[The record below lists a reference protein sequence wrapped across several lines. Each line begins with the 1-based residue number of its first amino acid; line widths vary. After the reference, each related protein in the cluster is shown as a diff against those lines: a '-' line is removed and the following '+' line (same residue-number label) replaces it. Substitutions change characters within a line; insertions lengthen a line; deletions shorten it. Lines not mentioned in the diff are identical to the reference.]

1 MALLWKLQETKGG
14 VQFKIKVQPRAC
26 KNEIAGLQED
36 ALKIRI
42 TAPPVEGEANEACIR
57 FIAQKLGIATSR
69 VSIVS
74 GHTGRNKMVLVE
86 GVNKEQLLQQL
97 GL

>member
-1 MALLWKLQETKGG
+1 
-14 VQFKIKVQPRAC
+14 
-26 KNEIAGLQED
+26 
-36 ALKIRI
+36 
-42 TAPPVEGEANEACIR
+42 VEGEANAACIR

-69 VSIVS
+69 VTIVS
-74 GHTGRNKMVLVE
+74 GHTGRNKIVLVE

>member
-14 VQFKIKVQPRAC
+14 VQFKIKVQPRAS

-86 GVNKEQLLQQL
+86 GVNKERLLQQL